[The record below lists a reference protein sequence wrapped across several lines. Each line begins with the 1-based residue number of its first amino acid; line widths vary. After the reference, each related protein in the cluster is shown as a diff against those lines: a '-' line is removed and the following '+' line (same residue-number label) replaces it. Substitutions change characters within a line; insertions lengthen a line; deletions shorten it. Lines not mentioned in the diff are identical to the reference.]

1 MPPVLPQSQNQIET
15 RILTAAA
22 HVFGH
27 YGYDKSTLGDIARE
41 AGVAKSTLY
50 LRWKTKEDLFGAV
63 LWHQARQF
71 TYDWLA
77 RVAEDPA
84 GGTFANLY
92 RHGVLLMRENAF
104 VMALITRDRNVLGGF
119 LKRPE
124 MDGFVEERFSMSR
137 LFLMRLQA
145 AGVIRHDLNIEAVG
159 FLLNSMQYGF
169 LRLDEITQEEPPI
182 EDALDILA
190 EMLDR
195 LLTPEDGGDSEA
207 GKQVIAGIMAEIH
220 GFLDAFESRPKPPQ

>member
-1 MPPVLPQSQNQIET
+1 MTSETSRSQNEIEG
-15 RILTAAA
+15 RILAAAA

-63 LWHQARQF
+63 LWYEARQF

-84 GGTFANLY
+84 GGTFPNLY
-92 RHGVLLMRENAF
+92 RHAVLLMRENAF
-104 VMALITRDRNVLGGF
+104 VMALITRDRNVLGSF

-124 MDGFVEERFSMSR
+124 MDGLIEERLSMSR
-137 LFLMRLQA
+137 LFLTRLQA
-145 AGVIRHDLNIEAVG
+145 AGVIRRDLNIDAVG

-169 LRLDEITQEEPPI
+169 LRVDEITQEAPPI

-190 EMLDR
+190 EMLNR
-195 LLTPEDGGDSEA
+195 LLTPDDGGDSEA

-220 GFLDAFESRPKPPQ
+220 AFLDAFENRPKPQE